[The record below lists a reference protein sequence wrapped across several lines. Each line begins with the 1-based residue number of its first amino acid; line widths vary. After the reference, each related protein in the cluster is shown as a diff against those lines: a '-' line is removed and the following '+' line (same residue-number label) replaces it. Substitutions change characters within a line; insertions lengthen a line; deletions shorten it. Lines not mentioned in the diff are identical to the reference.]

1 MAEILYGKAVTES
14 INEGI
19 KEDVQML
26 GKVGV
31 KPLLAIVRVG
41 ENESDLSYERGAVK
55 RCESL
60 GVEYKKIVL
69 DTDVCTEEVLSVIRE
84 LNEDRN
90 VHGVLLFRPLPK
102 GLDAE
107 RIENALSPEKDV
119 DCMTDVSIGSI
130 FTGKNVG
137 FPPCTPQACME
148 ILKYYGYELEGKNV
162 VVVGRSL
169 VVGKPVAMM
178 CMKENAT
185 VTICHTRTK
194 NMGDIISKADIV
206 IAAVGHAGAVKS
218 EYISKGQVVIDVGI
232 NVDDDGRLCG
242 DVEFEGAVEKAAAIT
257 PVPGGVGGVTT
268 SVLLSHVTAAAKKMT
283 AEQ

>member
-1 MAEILYGKAVTES
+1 MAEILFGKAVTES
-14 INEGI
+14 INENI
-19 KEDVQML
+19 KEDVKSL
-26 GKVGV
+26 AVVGV
-31 KPLLAIVRVG
+31 KPLLVIVRIG

-55 RCESL
+55 RCETL
-60 GVEYKKIVL
+60 GVEYKKIIL
-69 DTDVCTEEVLSVIRE
+69 DSGVGTEEVLNVIRE
-84 LNEDRN
+84 LNEDEK

-107 RIENALSPEKDV
+107 RIENELCPEKDV
-119 DCMTDVSIGSI
+119 DCMTDLSIGSI

-185 VTICHTRTK
+185 ITICHTRTR
-194 NMGDIISKADIV
+194 NMSEIISKADIV

-218 EYISKGQVVIDVGI
+218 EYLSEGQVVIDVGI
-232 NVDDDGRLCG
+232 NVDENGKLCG
-242 DVEFEGAVEKAAAIT
+242 DVEYDGAVQKVAAIT

-268 SVLLSHVTAAAKKMT
+268 SVLLSHVTAAAKKK
-283 AEQ
+283 AKSK